1 MGRTGGWVAAMVLAA
16 CGGGGDGE
24 DGTTSGGATSAGGT
38 TQPTS
43 GPDEPGTSGAATTA
57 MLSTT
62 STSAGPGE
70 TTAGTEGG
78 ETGASEGETGEATEC
93 ADNCHYIRGGANGGG
108 GDWEDA
114 LPALPEVLER
124 GHVYFVAAGDYPGY
138 VFDDPEAGDAEI
150 RVLRASAADH
160 GTEVGWAAA
169 YAEGEATF
177 GPLAFIS
184 GRYAVD
190 GRAAARSVGAF
201 EGTVVD
207 IAGDAVRFAGFDVDG
222 AFAAQDGLH
231 VGGSCTAMSIAGD
244 DVVVAGNRIHDAADD
259 GVTIGGV
266 ARLAFTGN
274 VVHTLYGCGTDG
286 GCGQCYNGH
295 SDGLELFAVVD
306 SEFVGN
312 LIYDMTSTSAVFFG
326 NWADELGM
334 GPEDYC
340 ENVLLANNILYSPE
354 TGFVAY
360 IEDARGVRLINNV
373 LWGLHMGAYGGL
385 SIGTNV
391 ADLDMY
397 NNAIL
402 SINYTHIGGMYDP
415 AEHRGDYNLFAYSLG
430 QWQDG
435 PHDVVAVD
443 PLFMGISGGEGPAVD
458 APTPAD
464 FTPQVGS
471 PLRDVGYAG
480 DADIVVPA
488 TDFFGAMRDETPNL
502 GAIE

>member
-1 MGRTGGWVAAMVLAA
+1 MDRMNRWVVAAALSA
-16 CGGGGDGE
+16 CGGGE
-24 DGTTSGGATSAGGT
+24 DGATS
-38 TQPTS
+38 
-43 GPDEPGTSGAATTA
+43 SGAATTGG
-57 MLSTT
+57 TT
-62 STSAGPGE
+62 LPTSGQEEPGTGETSATSVTTADTGGTGGTSEVGE
-70 TTAGTEGG
+70 TGETGADSTGG
-78 ETGASEGETGEATEC
+78 ETGAVTEC
-93 ADNCHYIRGGANGGG
+93 MDNCHHVRAGANGGG
-108 GDWEDA
+108 ADWDDA

-138 VFDDPEAGDAEI
+138 VFDDPEAGEAEI
-150 RVLRASAADH
+150 RVVRASVADH
-160 GTEVGWAAA
+160 GSEVGWDAG
-169 YAEGEATF
+169 YAEGEARF
-177 GPLAFIS
+177 GPLRFAS
-184 GRYAVD
+184 GRYVVD
-190 GRAAARSVGAF
+190 GRGAARAVGEF
-201 EGTVVD
+201 QSTVVD
-207 IAGDAVRFAGFDVDG
+207 IAGDAVELRGFDVDG
-222 AFAAQDGLH
+222 AFALQDGQH
-231 VGGSCTAMSIAGD
+231 VGGACTGMNIGGD

-286 GCGQCYNGH
+286 GCGPCYNGH

-306 SEFVGN
+306 SELVGN

-334 GPEDYC
+334 GPADYC
-340 ENVLLANNILYSPE
+340 EDVLLANNIFYSPE
-354 TGFVAY
+354 TGFVMY
-360 IEDARGVRLINNV
+360 IEDARGVKVVNNV

-402 SINYTHIGGMYDP
+402 SINYTHIGGTYDP
-415 AEHRGDYNLFAYSLG
+415 VEHRGDYNLFAYSLG

-443 PLFMGISGGEGPAVD
+443 PLFTGIPGGEGPAVD
-458 APTPAD
+458 APTAAD
-464 FTPQVGS
+464 FTPQPGS
-471 PLRDVGYAG
+471 PLRDAGYAG

-488 TDFFGAMRDETPNL
+488 VDYFGAPRDDSPNL